1 MACVTLNVMSTVVG
15 LGGVGAS
22 RRPQAASSATGTK
35 PGAASSAG
43 KSGVASSASPR
54 YDVSLPEDHP
64 GASDP
69 AYRARRDAIARVAVA
84 HVPGAP
90 IPDVEY
96 TPEEH
101 AVWARVQSE
110 LAELHRSRA
119 CRAYLRGADA
129 LVLPKDR
136 VPQLREVDERVH
148 ALTGFHIDP
157 VPGLVDTRTFYG
169 ALADRRFL
177 ATQYIRHHSVP
188 HYTPEPDIVHEIIG
202 HANMLADPE
211 LADLYEAAGKA
222 SRRAE
227 SVEALQFFSKVFW
240 FTLEFGVVTED
251 GAASSDEPGGPRL
264 KAFGAGI
271 LSSFGE
277 LHTYA
282 DLQLVEHR
290 PFDLVAMGTTD
301 YDITH
306 YQPVLFRAE
315 STERLLDD
323 LHRFFADYDDAAYE
337 RIVR

>member
-1 MACVTLNVMSTVVG
+1 MSTVAHHQV
-15 LGGVGAS
+15 
-22 RRPQAASSATGTK
+22 AASG
-35 PGAASSAG
+35 PPQD
-43 KSGVASSASPR
+43 ASSASR
-54 YDVSLPEDHP
+54 HYDVSLPDDHP

-69 AYRARRDAIARVAVA
+69 AYRARRDAIARVGAA

-110 LAELHRSRA
+110 LGELHRTRA

-129 LVLPKDR
+129 LVLPTDR
-136 VPQLREVDERVH
+136 VPQLREVDVRVH

-222 SRRAE
+222 SRRAR
-227 SVEALQFFSKVFW
+227 SAEALQFFSKVFW

-251 GAASSDEPGGPRL
+251 SVP

-282 DLQLVEHR
+282 NPQLVDHL
-290 PFDLVAMGTTD
+290 PFELVTMGTTD
-301 YDITH
+301 YDITR

-315 STERLLDD
+315 STERLLAD
-323 LHRFFADYDDAAYE
+323 LSDFFGGYDDDAYARLVQE
-337 RIVR
+337 RTSR